1 MTDHCPCGSGEAYAR
16 CCGPLLGR
24 EKPAPTAEA
33 LMRSRYTA
41 YVKNDMAYLEKTLL
55 PRNRTT
61 FSARETLAWNA
72 DVAWTGLR
80 ILAARDGGTGDTA
93 GEVEF
98 TASYVKAGEARDIHE
113 SSRFRKKAGNWFYVD
128 GRLHGEGGQETAI
141 APDAPAPKPKVGRNE
156 SCPCGSGKKFKRCCG

>member
-16 CCGPLLGR
+16 CSGPLLGR

-33 LMRSRYTA
+33 LTRSRYTA

-72 DVAWTGLR
+72 DVSWTELR
-80 ILAARDGGTGDTA
+80 ILAARDGGEGYLQSLPRFVLS
-93 GEVEF
+93 VE
-98 TASYVKAGEARDIHE
+98 G
-113 SSRFRKKAGNWFYVD
+113 
-128 GRLHGEGGQETAI
+128 
-141 APDAPAPKPKVGRNE
+141 
-156 SCPCGSGKKFKRCCG
+156 